1 MASPPAQ
8 MTASSSLEDARLW
21 KDLRAVAYALVTS
34 DGRLIEANKG
44 FELLM
49 PVALQGKAGV
59 DVRACFINPD
69 FTRLVA
75 EHSAGL
81 TRKSFTVGIGEGK
94 TVNLSGW
101 FLPHEKDFLFLAEHA
116 TAAAAKSA
124 EAAPADTSKELARL
138 RRELLSANRRLK
150 VREEQLRE
158 HSLTDALTGAANKRR
173 ITEAIEVGIS
183 HATRHKRPLS
193 VVMADIDDFK
203 AINDDFG
210 HDAGDRTLRAFA
222 ELLKQHSRKS
232 DLVARVGGEEF
243 VVLMPECDIHQAKVS
258 AMRMRAEVEL
268 MRVPSVDRPVTASF
282 GVTQSIEED
291 TASFLLARAE
301 SAMVQAK
308 AKGRN
313 RVEAKEG

>member
-1 MASPPAQ
+1 

-21 KDLRAVAYALVTS
+21 KDLRAVAYALLS
-34 DGRLIEANKG
+34 ADGRLLEANKG
-44 FELLM
+44 FDLLL
-49 PVALQGKAGV
+49 PAVQQGKAGI
-59 DVRACFINPD
+59 DVRDSFINPD
-69 FTRLVA
+69 FARLVA
-75 EHSAGL
+75 ERGPGL
-81 TRKSFTVGIGEGK
+81 ARRNFTLGIGQGK
-94 TVNLSGW
+94 TVTLNGW

-116 TAAAAKSA
+116 I
-124 EAAPADTSKELARL
+124 AAPAKAADAPSDATREIARL

-158 HSLTDALTGAANKRR
+158 HSLTDSLTGAANKRR
-173 ITEAIEVGIS
+173 ITEAIEIAIS
-183 HATRHKRPLS
+183 HAMRHKRALS
-193 VVMADIDDFK
+193 VVMADLDDFK
-203 AINDDFG
+203 ALNDDFG

-243 VVLMPECDIHQAKVS
+243 VVLMQECDIHQAK
-258 AMRMRAEVEL
+258 ATALRMRAEVEL
-268 MRVPSVDRPVTASF
+268 MRVPSVDRVITASF
-282 GVTQSIEED
+282 GVTQSLEDD
-291 TASFLLARAE
+291 TAPFLLARAE

>member
-1 MASPPAQ
+1 

-21 KDLRAVAYALVTS
+21 KDLRAVAYALVNP
-34 DGRLIEANKG
+34 DGRLLEANKG
-44 FELLM
+44 FDLLL
-49 PVALQGKAGV
+49 PLALQGRAGI
-59 DVRACFINPD
+59 DVRDIFVNPD
-69 FTRLVA
+69 FARLVA
-75 EHSAGL
+75 ERGPSLA
-81 TRKSFTVGIGEGK
+81 RRSFTIGIGPGR
-94 TVNLSGW
+94 TVSLNGW

-116 TAAAAKSA
+116 TAAAAKST
-124 EAAPADTSKELARL
+124 EATPADTNKELARL

-158 HSLTDALTGAANKRR
+158 HSLTDSLTGAANKRR
-173 ITEAIEVGIS
+173 ITEAIDIAIS

-203 AINDDFG
+203 SLNDDFG

-243 VVLMPECDIHQAKVS
+243 VVLMPECDIHQAR
-258 AMRMRAEVEL
+258 ATALRMRGEVEI
-268 MRVPSVDRPVTASF
+268 MRVPSVDRVITASF
-282 GVTQSIEED
+282 GVTQGVEED
-291 TASFLLARAE
+291 TAVFLLARAE